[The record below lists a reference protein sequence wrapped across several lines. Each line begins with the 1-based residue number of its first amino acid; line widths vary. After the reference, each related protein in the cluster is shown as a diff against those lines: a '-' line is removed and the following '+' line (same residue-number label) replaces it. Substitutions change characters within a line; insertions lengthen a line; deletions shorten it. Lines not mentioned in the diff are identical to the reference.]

1 MRIRLL
7 GAALAALAVAG
18 VAEAAIDVTAIVRVR
33 QSNFKTLLSLHRSI
47 KGELMHSSPRAA
59 VVSQAAAREV
69 EMARQ
74 LPSWFIA
81 GTGPD
86 NGARTDARREVW
98 TSAADFRAKAGGLSL
113 ALAQLDT
120 AARAGDVGRMRVQQ
134 RAVGKACQAC
144 HDDYLSRL

>member
-7 GAALAALAVAG
+7 GAVLVVLAVAG
-18 VAEAAIDVTAIVRVR
+18 VAEASIDVTTIVRTR
-33 QSNFKTLLSLHRSI
+33 QSNFKTLLNLHRSI
-47 KGELMHSSPRAA
+47 KGELMQASPRAA

-69 EMARQ
+69 ELARQ

-98 TSAADFRAKAGGLSL
+98 TSAGDFRAKAGALSS
-113 ALAQLDT
+113 ALAQLDI

-134 RAVGKACQAC
+134 RAVGEACQSC
-144 HDDYLSRL
+144 HEDYLSRF